1 VLVLAELHCDGEFS
15 GVIRSLS
22 DYSVYKKQ
30 SYLLLMII
38 ICVPP
43 IRAAHPMVFLFG
55 H

>member
-1 VLVLAELHCDGEFS
+1 MRKLVIEKFLLFC
-15 GVIRSLS
+15 
-22 DYSVYKKQ
+22 VYKKQ

-43 IRAAHPMVFLFG
+43 IRAARPMVFLFG